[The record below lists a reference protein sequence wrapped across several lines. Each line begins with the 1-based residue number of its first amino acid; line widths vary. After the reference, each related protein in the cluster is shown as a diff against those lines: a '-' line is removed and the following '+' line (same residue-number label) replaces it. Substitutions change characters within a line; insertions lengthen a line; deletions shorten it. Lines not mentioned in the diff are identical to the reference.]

1 MGDENND
8 GRPRPEWERQFE
20 RHRGDAF
27 AHQPMISRIM
37 QENVTL
43 RERFENRLTDLEQSM
58 PDKGNDRIGALE
70 RFRAQATL
78 VGGLA
83 LLALGA
89 MGYAVAS
96 KLIH

>member
-1 MGDENND
+1 MGDERNND
-8 GRPRPEWERQFE
+8 YRFQRRDGDQRLAEHQSNPYAHGELVGRLQ
-20 RHRGDAF
+20 
-27 AHQPMISRIM
+27 
-37 QENVTL
+37 QESLNI
-43 RERFENRLTDLEQSM
+43 RERFENRLS
-58 PDKGNDRIGALE
+58 ALE

-89 MGYAVAS
+89 IGYAVAS